1 MPDKVNQAVKAA
13 TSATA
18 GSATS
23 ANALNDAKLLKDDE
37 TGEMVSKSELKR
49 RQKVRAAAAK
59 KAEKK
64 SAAPPEQKKVN
75 EALGDLDPRQV

>member
-1 MPDKVNQAVKAA
+1 MPDKVDPAVKAA

-18 GSATS
+18 SAATS
-23 ANALNDAKLLKDDE
+23 ANAPGDTKLLKDDE
-37 TGEMVSKSELKR
+37 TGEMVSKTELKR
-49 RQKVRAAAAK
+49 RQRARATAAK
-59 KAEKK
+59 KSEKK